1 MGRHRDCEDEDVA
14 DDQPDQPPPGD
25 RPLGPGEPRSFANG
39 RYVVRRRLG
48 AGNFATV
55 YLAHDERLDVAVAI
69 KLLSDRWSW
78 EPEARVRFVQEARML
93 RSLNDPYVVQI
104 RDIAETED
112 GRPYLVMDY
121 ADRGTLEQRLS
132 EHAQRGGPVVTA
144 DLRAVARALRD
155 ALQPLHAR
163 RIAHRDVK
171 PSNLLL
177 ASLPPGQ
184 TSLATNLFRDDE
196 RLLLG
201 DLGLAKDLTVG
212 SGLTVGA
219 GTAGYMAPEQSRPGT
234 TIDTRTDIYAAS
246 ALLAEVASG
255 QPPDPLRRFRD
266 GVLEGGSPL
275 PANIVE
281 PLRTVLTHGLDTD
294 PLKRPATITEWWAA
308 IDAATADTTPIAV
321 LADVPRREIDTVP
334 VHAGPLAAES
344 PRVARTGAGRVPL
357 RVALAA
363 LVVVVVAAVV
373 LLARGGGDGEA
384 TASSSGATGGSG
396 NGSGAAVNATSST
409 TSTSTST
416 STSATVTTTIP
427 PTTTAVPAPA
437 TTNRPPDLQTSPTTP
452 PAPTPTQPPATQ
464 PPATTSPPT
473 VPPAPAPSAQII
485 GPTQITRGVRASWA
499 VDSQNAVSGT
509 WSLTGSVQ
517 VSNPSWV
524 PGNGFGGTWNTS
536 EIFVLRLT
544 VFNAD
549 GASSTASITVTVT

>member
-1 MGRHRDCEDEDVA
+1 MA

-294 PLKRPATITEWWAA
+294 PLKRPATHRVVGRDRRGHGGHHTHRRAGRR
-308 IDAATADTTPIAV
+308 ATARDRHRAGARGPARRRKPTRRPRGSRPR
-321 LADVPRREIDTVP
+321 ADAGRAGCTRGRGHRRRRAARPRR
-334 VHAGPLAAES
+334 
-344 PRVARTGAGRVPL
+344 R
-357 RVALAA
+357 
-363 LVVVVVAAVV
+363 
-373 LLARGGGDGEA
+373 
-384 TASSSGATGGSG
+384 
-396 NGSGAAVNATSST
+396 
-409 TSTSTST
+409 
-416 STSATVTTTIP
+416 
-427 PTTTAVPAPA
+427 
-437 TTNRPPDLQTSPTTP
+437 
-452 PAPTPTQPPATQ
+452 
-464 PPATTSPPT
+464 
-473 VPPAPAPSAQII
+473 
-485 GPTQITRGVRASWA
+485 
-499 VDSQNAVSGT
+499 
-509 WSLTGSVQ
+509 
-517 VSNPSWV
+517 
-524 PGNGFGGTWNTS
+524 
-536 EIFVLRLT
+536 
-544 VFNAD
+544 
-549 GASSTASITVTVT
+549 